1 VALTT
6 HSRPA
11 PRLPALPYCVF
22 MTVYGERLLFLSS
35 LQSRL

>member
-1 VALTT
+1 
-6 HSRPA
+6 
-11 PRLPALPYCVF
+11 